1 MGGQERDTRQYAL
14 NKEAFKDIL
23 FTPKQLADYLCSSVS
38 ALSQYRALDVVD
50 TILEENEPANY
61 TDKHEI
67 VRILKAAVDNGA
79 NENMAEQH
87 ADAVQDMLG
96 QDRVFD

>member
-1 MGGQERDTRQYAL
+1 MSEIPMFSVVVFYGGCTLRD
-14 NKEAFKDIL
+14 
-23 FTPKQLADYLCSSVS
+23 VS
-38 ALSQYRALDVVD
+38 IIPHNTYVTTWRRVLDVVD

-67 VRILKAAVDNGA
+67 VRILKAAVENGA
-79 NENMAEQH
+79 KENMAEQH